1 MPKLSITVPAY
12 NRENYIGPCL
22 ESLLNQSF
30 TDFEIIVVNDGST
43 DKTVEIIE
51 SYKDSRI
58 KLYHNEQ
65 NRGIVYTRNRGF
77 ELSKG
82 EYIAILD
89 SDDISVQG
97 RLQKQVTFLD
107 QNLKVGLVGG
117 FAEVIDENGQSEGK
131 VWFSNFDQKKL
142 NTRLFFENCIAQ
154 SSVMLRKSAL
164 PNPAYRSEYPPSE
177 DFDLWVQ
184 ISRNWEVCNI
194 PEVLIQYRVHSKNIS
209 KEENSVQIQ
218 NANKILLY
226 QAEELIGEPLTEKE
240 KTCHISLMKNNFDK
254 TDDMI
259 AVHKW
264 AYKIIEA
271 NKNSHKYPETEFV
284 HLLSEKWIHAFNR
297 IPQYQTTLIPLIFTR
312 QSASLGFIHKVK
324 FIVKCLLGLK
334 NKLVK

>member
-12 NRENYIGPCL
+12 NREKYIGPCL
-22 ESLLNQSF
+22 ESILNQSF
-30 TDFEIIVVNDGST
+30 SDFEIIVVNDGST
-43 DKTVEIIE
+43 DKTVEVVE

-77 ELSKG
+77 ELSSG

-97 RLQKQVTFLD
+97 RLEKQVVFLD
-107 QNLKVGLVGG
+107 LNIKVGLVGG
-117 FAEVIDENGQSEGK
+117 FAEVIDENGKSEGK
-131 VWFSNFDQKKL
+131 VWFSNFNQRKL

-164 PNPAYRSEYPPSE
+164 PIPAYRSEYPPSE

-184 ISRNWEVCNI
+184 ISKKWEVCNI
-194 PEVLIQYRVHSKNIS
+194 PEVLIQYRVHSNNIS

-226 QAEELIGEPLTEKE
+226 QAEELIGAPLTEKE
-240 KTCHISLMKNNFDK
+240 KACHISLMQNNFER
-254 TDDMI
+254 TEDMI
-259 AVHKW
+259 SIHKW
-264 AYKIIEA
+264 AYRIIEA
-271 NKNSHKYPETEFV
+271 NKNSQKYEEQEFNNIIT
-284 HLLSEKWIHAFNR
+284 EKWVHAFNR
-297 IPQYQTTLIPLIFTR
+297 IPQFQTTLIPLIFTR
-312 QSASLGFIHKVK
+312 QSTSLGFIKKVK
-324 FIVKCLLGLK
+324 FVVKCILGLK